1 MPPRAR
7 RLGGGTLTVL
17 GAKGVME
24 IAQTTADVFDLKGEE
39 GSIRV
44 ANITIRESIKVATQS
59 GIVSL
64 QQLRL
69 ATRGVIQ
76 VETDSGSIDIW
87 ASAFRGIISIVTG
100 GSITCYGGTATGFDD
115 ANPCSVT
122 AGGQI
127 DSSGAQT
134 LRVVEQVSVNCK
146 TATRNDCPYMG
157 HITITS
163 TRGNVVLRMDK
174 L

>member
-1 MPPRAR
+1 
-7 RLGGGTLTVL
+7 
-17 GAKGVME
+17 ME
-24 IAQTTADVFDLKGEE
+24 IATTTADVFDLKGEE

-44 ANITIRESIKVATQS
+44 SNITVRESIKVATQS

-69 ATRGVIQ
+69 SSRGVVQ

-87 ASAFRGIISIVTG
+87 ATSFRGIISIVTG
-100 GSITCYGGTATGFDD
+100 GSITCVGGTTTGFDD
-115 ANPCSVT
+115 TNPCTVT

-134 LRVVEQVSVNCK
+134 LRVVEQVAVNCR
-146 TATRNDCPYMG
+146 TALRNDCPYMG

-163 TRGNVVLRMDK
+163 TRGNVVLRMSK